1 MKKNLLFIAGA
12 MFAATGT
19 FAQAITL
26 NQASYSSA
34 QIRTDSFKATTAA
47 STYPSFAAATNA
59 TWDLTTMT
67 DTTAYN
73 VIYRVAS
80 TGISFADSAYFGF
93 AGITYQGNI
102 MSDINA
108 TAYTQNGVKI
118 AGNYMVLPTA
128 TTDTL
133 FVPTQNSVYVT
144 QGTTTPQPKQVIK
157 FPATMGSTWTNTY
170 ESDFDYELTYT
181 LATYVH
187 APGTVKSYI
196 TETNTVIGWGKMK
209 VKTGAGASSGLMD
222 VLQVRTQITRV
233 DSFYL
238 NGGLTDPLLPQL
250 LLALNLV
257 QGQQTVTYEQNF
269 YRANEVSPLASVT
282 FSDAANTTPTGAT
295 THKNRLASSSVSVAN
310 VITDNG
316 ITVYPNPVTGRE
328 LNIAAEAATGTWSYE
343 LVNIVGQSVSAN
355 ALQMN
360 GGKATVQLPATIAP
374 GSYYIR
380 IANDGR
386 QVAVRAVEVK

>member
-12 MFAATGT
+12 LLATNAA
-19 FAQAITL
+19 FAQITL
-26 NQASYSSA
+26 NQASYSSS

-47 STYPSFAAATNA
+47 STYPSFAAASNA

-73 VIYRVAS
+73 VIYRVPS

-102 MSDINA
+102 MSDINS
-108 TAYTQNGVKI
+108 TAYTQNGAKI

-133 FVPTQNSVYVT
+133 FVATQNSVYVT
-144 QGTTTPQPKQVIK
+144 QGTTTPQPRQVIK

-170 ESDFDYELTYT
+170 QSDFDYELTYT
-181 LATYVH
+181 LAAYVH
-187 APGTVKSYI
+187 APGKVKSYI

-209 VKTGAGASSGLMD
+209 VKTGAGAASGLMD

-238 NGGLTDPLLPQL
+238 NGGITDPLLPSL
-250 LLALNLV
+250 LSALFLA
-257 QGQQTVTYEQNF
+257 QGQQTITYQQNF
-269 YRANEVSPLASVT
+269 YRANEVSPLATVT
-282 FSDAANTTPTGAT
+282 FSDAANTTPTGAN
-295 THKNRLASSSVSVAN
+295 THKNRLATPVSVAN
-310 VITDNG
+310 VTTENG

-328 LNIAAEAATGTWSYE
+328 LNVAVEAAAGTWSYE

-355 ALQMN
+355 TLQMN
-360 GGKATVQLPATIAP
+360 GGKATVQLSDVTP
-374 GSYYIR
+374 GIYFIR
-380 IANDGR
+380 IANDGK
-386 QVAVRAVEVK
+386 QVAVRSVEVK